1 MDLSQCGNQGLDKEA
16 ESEKDKKVT
25 FVNSAIPIFA
35 KNLSIIGVIED
46 DLLQIPALTL
56 TAWQWLLV
64 FCTSV
69 DASFLKVCSE
79 GMLPFKSNFNTCHFT
94 FRETIQE
101 VM

>member
-16 ESEKDKKVT
+16 ESEKDKKVS
-25 FVNSAIPIFA
+25 FENRVISLPRM
-35 KNLSIIGVIED
+35 NLSIIGVTED

-79 GMLPFKSNFNTCHFT
+79 GTLPF
-94 FRETIQE
+94 
-101 VM
+101 